1 MGIVGGIAP
10 GAEGFERVRITPH
23 LGKLRHVSATM
34 PSPKG
39 LVEVEYTKRENG
51 WSAVVTLPEGL
62 PGELDWGG
70 KVLPLHEGKQTVRL
84 E

>member
-1 MGIVGGIAP
+1 
-10 GAEGFERVRITPH
+10 
-23 LGKLRHVSATM
+23 VSATM